1 MILYHYCCAHSA
13 AKIREAGSLMPFA
26 HPHLPQIAPI
36 VWLTDMRIVG
46 EAMTV
51 ERLAL
56 GMPHNVAAEEQGCDR
71 FSHRVT
77 VATRGGTFRWPRW
90 ARRNLDPRQQE
101 AIELNN
107 TGILTAHWWLTFR
120 PIPVLAVQ
128 ETTEPLIWVAH
139 DDEVSLADTLA
150 LLTEVTHAHA

>member
-13 AKIREAGSLMPFA
+13 AKITETGSLIPSA

-46 EAMTV
+46 EAMDV

-77 VATRGGTFRWPRW
+77 VAERGGVFRWPRW
-90 ARRNLDPRQQE
+90 ARRNLNPRQQE
-101 AIELNN
+101 AIEINN
-107 TGILTAHWWLTFR
+107 PGIMTAHWWLAFR
-120 PIPVLAVQ
+120 PMAVLAVQ
-128 ETTEPLIWVAH
+128 ETAEPLIWVAH
-139 DDEVSLADTLA
+139 DPDASLADSLA
-150 LLTEVTHAHA
+150 VLMEATR